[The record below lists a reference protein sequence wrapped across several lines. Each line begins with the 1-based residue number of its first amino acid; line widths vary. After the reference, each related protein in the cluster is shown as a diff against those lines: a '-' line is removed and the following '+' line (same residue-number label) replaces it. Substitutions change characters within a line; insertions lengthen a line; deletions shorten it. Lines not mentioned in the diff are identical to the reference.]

1 MCNRAAHACAA
12 SYRQRQ
18 RVPSLLSAPSE
29 YTQHSG
35 SRRRLP
41 QASYSWSVR
50 QDTQHKRK
58 LRPPQKNRR
67 TALAFLRKLPP
78 GRTMLRRL
86 FALLAVTVATALP
99 PLVRRRT
106 AHPHRAAAAPAK
118 SKRRR
123 CPRCPRPLLPLC
135 PPVPSPKRPQLS
147 PYPKP
152 LPPYPDEASLRHTPR
167 TPMRLLFPD
176 VNS

>member
-1 MCNRAAHACAA
+1 MHAWKRRKLPRRPVPATASVACRATLTGLSRLQLPPPQAA
-12 SYRQRQ
+12 S
-18 RVPSLLSAPSE
+18 A
-29 YTQHSG
+29 
-35 SRRRLP
+35 
-41 QASYSWSVR
+41 A
-50 QDTQHKRK
+50 
-58 LRPPQKNRR
+58 KNRR

-78 GRTMLRRL
+78 GRTALRRL

-135 PPVPSPKRPQLS
+135 PPVCPSPKRPQLS

-152 LPPYPDEASLRHTPR
+152 LPPYPDEASLWHTPR

-176 VNS
+176 VNSMVLQR

>member
-1 MCNRAAHACAA
+1 MCTRAAHACAA

-58 LRPPQKNRR
+58 LRPPQR
-67 TALAFLRKLPP
+67 TA
-78 GRTMLRRL
+78 
-86 FALLAVTVATALP
+86 ALP
-99 PLVRRRT
+99 WPSCASFRRD
-106 AHPHRAAAAPAK
+106 A
-118 SKRRR
+118 
-123 CPRCPRPLLPLC
+123 PRCGVCSRCLPSLSPQRPLLLFG
-135 PPVPSPKRPQLS
+135 
-147 PYPKP
+147 
-152 LPPYPDEASLRHTPR
+152 AARHTRTELLRLLQSRNAGAARAARALSSPCVLLSARQRGLSFRRTRNPCLR
-167 TPMRLLFPD
+167 TPMRHLCGIPPVPL
-176 VNS
+176 